1 MNVNLRLIILDCM
14 YVCIYVHRSKTTG
27 EKENLKHSKY
37 LSLCGPSSR
46 PLSHSNLFGEM
57 KGVVTKV
64 AVNDKGTVMT
74 LHTAS
79 EEFLEIKV
87 QYNTIVISKCM

>member
-1 MNVNLRLIILDCM
+1 MNLL
-14 YVCIYVHRSKTTG
+14 
-27 EKENLKHSKY
+27 
-37 LSLCGPSSR
+37 
-46 PLSHSNLFGEM
+46 GEM

-64 AVNDKGTVMT
+64 TMNDKSTVVT

-87 QYNTIVISKCM
+87 RVYDVYLLYYNRDHFIT